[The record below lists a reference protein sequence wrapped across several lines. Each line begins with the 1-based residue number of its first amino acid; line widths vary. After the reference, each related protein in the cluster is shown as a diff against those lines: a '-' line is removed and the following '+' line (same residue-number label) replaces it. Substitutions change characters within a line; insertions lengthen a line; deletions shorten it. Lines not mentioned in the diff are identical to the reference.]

1 MDILLTKLIAID
13 IMNVV
18 MELSF
23 MKGFVPMDWYSIND
37 REEERDVFIHLAS
50 IAEIGLKHVCLS
62 FDKTLALNQ
71 ILFLPQLRN

>member
-18 MELSF
+18 MVLSF
-23 MKGFVPMDWYSIND
+23 VKSIVPMDWYSING
-37 REEERDVFIHLAS
+37 REEERNVSIHLAS

-71 ILFLPQLRN
+71 ILFFSQLRN